1 MTDKPSSELDKPSSG
16 LDKPSFEDLPEEK
29 ITPAGLR
36 LPKPSSEYLAD
47 YVKGLGDGT
56 RPLIGIPSGFKRLD
70 ALMLGLD
77 GLMVLAG
84 IPGKGKTSLAL
95 QMAFSACEAGAP
107 VLFYSLEMPRR
118 AIYTKVLSRLAR
130 VSYTDLLLQGR
141 PYLDPAPSPPAGT
154 WAGRA
159 PSETVAQA
167 LESKPG
173 AIRAGEGYRFMAGR
187 YVPVAQARA
196 PAGGQVAIESKP
208 GAIRA
213 AMAKLQAIA
222 GRFYVSDKTDGELS
236 ADTLEGQIAWAQ
248 AEHGR
253 RALVVIDHLQI
264 FPTGGRAFSGIKDK
278 IDYLVASLEG
288 VKDRTGAAVLAISQ
302 KNRAGYYG
310 KGLESL
316 MGSAQ
321 IEYTADTVLLLDSK
335 QEQDARAARE
345 PGTDKSELD
354 EAMSYAG
361 PEEAI
366 DLLVSKQRYNAPGRL
381 PLAFEGRYSEFTE
394 RKP

>member
-1 MTDKPSSELDKPSSG
+1 MAES
-16 LDKPSFEDLPEEK
+16 KPSFEDLPEEK

-36 LPKPSSEYLAD
+36 PPKPSSEYLAD
-47 YVKGLGDGT
+47 YAKGLGDGT
-56 RPLIGIPSGFKRLD
+56 RQLVGIPTGFSKLDRLT
-70 ALMLGLD
+70 LGLD
-77 GLMVLAG
+77 GLTILAG

-95 QMAFSACEAGAP
+95 QMAFNACESGAP

-141 PYLDPAPSPPAGT
+141 PYLDPAPSAET
-154 WAGRA
+154 
-159 PSETVAQA
+159 PSETAAQ
-167 LESKPG
+167 
-173 AIRAGEGYRFMAGR
+173 
-187 YVPVAQARA
+187 
-196 PAGGQVAIESKP
+196 AIESKP

-213 AMAKLQAIA
+213 AMARLQAIA
-222 GRFYVSDKTDGELS
+222 GRFYVIDKTDGELG
-236 ADTLEGQIAWAQ
+236 ADTLEAQIAWAKAEQ
-248 AEHGR
+248 AAER
-253 RALVVIDHLQI
+253 VLVVIDHLQI
-264 FPTGGRAFSGIKDK
+264 FPTGGQAFSGIKDK

-335 QEQDARAARE
+335 QEQDAREARRSN
-345 PGTDKSELD
+345 TDKSELD
-354 EAMSYAG
+354 ELMSYAG

-366 DLLVSKQRYNAPGRL
+366 ELVIAKQRYNAPGRL
-381 PLAFEGRYSEFTE
+381 PLAFEGRYSQFSE
-394 RKP
+394 R